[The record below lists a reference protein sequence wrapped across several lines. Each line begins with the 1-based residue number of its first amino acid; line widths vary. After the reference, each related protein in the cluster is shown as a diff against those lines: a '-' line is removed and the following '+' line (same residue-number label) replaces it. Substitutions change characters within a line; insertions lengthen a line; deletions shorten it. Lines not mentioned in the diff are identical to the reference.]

1 MTERLSNVDEGDEY
15 EFDPAAGLICPRCGE
30 RLDCSAVSCADC
42 NACATG
48 VFDGLLGDND

>member
-1 MTERLSNVDEGDEY
+1 VNCPTCEY
-15 EFDPAAGLICPRCGE
+15 EFDPAAGLTCPRCGE

-48 VFDGLLGDND
+48 VFDGLLGGGDES